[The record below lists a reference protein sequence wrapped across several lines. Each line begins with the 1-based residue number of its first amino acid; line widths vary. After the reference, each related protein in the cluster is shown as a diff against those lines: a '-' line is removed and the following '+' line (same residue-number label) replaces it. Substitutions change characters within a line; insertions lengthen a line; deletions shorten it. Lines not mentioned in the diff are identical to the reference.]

1 MRNSITWR
9 EYKWLGRGVG
19 GSLVRATTRNLA
31 YMKTKIESQIE
42 EQVLRGD
49 CIVKC
54 DATGDRY
61 EIEVKVTL
69 RRQR

>member
-1 MRNSITWR
+1 MNSGMR

-19 GSLVRATTRNLA
+19 GSLVRANTRTLA
-31 YMKTKIESQIE
+31 YMATVIERDFEDHI
-42 EQVLRGD
+42 LRGD
-49 CIVKC
+49 HIIKC